1 MEQIYLKESNG
12 LESYEDFIKKIED
25 FRNSDCKDAITI
37 LSLDITHFKYINDK
51 YGYDTGENLLYRLAE
66 LISEDREVFISGTHI
81 IADSF
86 VVAGHRGDMSLDE
99 QYMFIYNTAAEI
111 ERTLCHEF
119 NTNKIGLAVGVYF
132 ITDENRDIETETA
145 MSNAN
150 WARKQ
155 SKEVGAQSVTVFK
168 PQMIENIYRE
178 IEIVSSVDDALDN
191 HEMMAYYQPKYDSG
205 TQSIVGAE
213 ALVRWKKNDGTMVYP
228 DQFIDAIERS
238 GKVVDVDYYMYDEV
252 FKFLR
257 SRIDAGKKIV
267 PVSMNVSRVHLKD
280 LMIIQYVKDLMA
292 KYGIPAEYL
301 EFELTETVFMKDS
314 SNAFKLIEEL
324 HDMGIKVSMDD
335 FGSGFSS
342 LNLISEMSID
352 IIKLDRCFL
361 RSAFIKDKE
370 RVVLTNIVNMI
381 KELEMESLCEGVES
395 VQQSDFLRSIGCDV
409 QQGFYFSKPISECSF
424 CEMLDACG

>member
-1 MEQIYLKESNG
+1 MDLFFKTG
-12 LESYEDFIKKIED
+12 LTRLQPYEEFLNKVDE
-25 FRNSDCKDAITI
+25 FRKNNKSDVITI
-37 LSLDITHFKYINDK
+37 LSVDIKHFKYFNEK
-51 YGYDTGENLLYRLAE
+51 YGYEVGDKVLLRLAD
-66 LISEDREVFISGTHI
+66 LISEDAEDYITGAHI
-81 IADSF
+81 IADTF
-86 VVAGHRGDMSLDE
+86 LVAGHRDAVSLDD
-99 QYMFIYNTAAEI
+99 QYMYIFNKSADI
-111 ERTLCHEF
+111 EKTLCHEF
-119 NTNKIGLAVGVYF
+119 NTNRIGLAVGIF
-132 ITDENRDIETETA
+132 FLTEDNKNIETETA

-155 SKEVGAQSVTVFK
+155 SKEVGAKSVMVFK
-168 PQMIENIYRE
+168 PQMIESIYRE
-178 IEIVSSVDDALDN
+178 IEIISSVDDALDN
-191 HEMMAYYQPKYDSG
+191 HEMMAYYQPKFDSD

-228 DQFIDAIERS
+228 DQFIEAIERS

-252 FKFLR
+252 FRFLR
-257 SRIDAGKKIV
+257 NRIDSGKKVV

-280 LMIIQYVKDLMA
+280 LMIIQYVKELMA

-314 SNAFKLIEEL
+314 DNAFKLIEEL
-324 HDMGIKVSMDD
+324 HGMGIKVSMDD

-361 RSAFIKDKE
+361 HSAFIKDKE

-395 VQQSDFLRSIGCDV
+395 VQQSDFLKSIGCDV
-409 QQGFYFSKPISECSF
+409 QQGFYFSKPIPEHNF
-424 CEMLDACG
+424 GEMLDACG